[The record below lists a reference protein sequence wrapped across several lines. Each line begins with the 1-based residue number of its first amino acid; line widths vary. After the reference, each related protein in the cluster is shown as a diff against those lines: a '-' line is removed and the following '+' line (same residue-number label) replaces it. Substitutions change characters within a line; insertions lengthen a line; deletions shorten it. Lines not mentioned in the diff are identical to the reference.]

1 MDSLDH
7 VWQERRPE
15 HGTEMPVTENVAQP
29 AIPARRRG
37 HGRIQLVVLGL
48 AFVAAAAV
56 VAWLFLHRDGGST
69 TGAAVGSGP
78 ALISQAQLQG
88 LAASLDQPIYW
99 AGPRAGYSYEVTVA
113 RSGRVYVR
121 YLPLGVKAGDP
132 RPNFL
137 VVGTYKQPASFADLR
152 HAAKQLGAVSVGT
165 GHGGLVVYSSQHPT
179 SAYLSYPG
187 SKYQV
192 EVYSPSGDT
201 ARNLVLAGKITPVP
215 AR

>member
-37 HGRIQLVVLGL
+37 HGRIQLFVLGL
-48 AFVAAAAV
+48 ASLAAALV
-56 VAWLFLHRDGGST
+56 VAWLFLHRDGGSA
-69 TGAAVGSGP
+69 TGAVVGNGP
-78 ALISQAQLQG
+78 ALISQAQLER
-88 LAASLDQPIYW
+88 LAVSLDQPIYW

-121 YLPLGVKAGDP
+121 YLPLGVKAGDS
-132 RPNFL
+132 RPSFL
-137 VVGTYKQPASFADLR
+137 VVGTYMQPGSFADLQ
-152 HAAKQLGAVSVGT
+152 HAAKQTGAISVGT
-165 GHGGLVVYSSQHPT
+165 GHGGLLVYSSQHPS
-179 SAYLSYPG
+179 SAYLSFAG

-192 EVYSPSGDT
+192 EVYSPTGDT
-201 ARNLVLAGKITPVP
+201 ARNLVLAGKVTPVP

>member
-37 HGRIQLVVLGL
+37 HGRIQLFVLGL
-48 AFVAAAAV
+48 ASLAAALV
-56 VAWLFLHRDGGST
+56 VAWLFLHRDGGSA
-69 TGAAVGSGP
+69 TGAVLERLAV
-78 ALISQAQLQG
+78 
-88 LAASLDQPIYW
+88 SLDQPIYW

-121 YLPLGVKAGDP
+121 YLPLGVKAGDS
-132 RPNFL
+132 RPSFL
-137 VVGTYKQPASFADLR
+137 VVGTYMQPGSFADLQ
-152 HAAKQLGAVSVGT
+152 HAAKQTGAISVGT
-165 GHGGLVVYSSQHPT
+165 GHGGLLVYSSQHPS
-179 SAYLSYPG
+179 SAYLSFAG

-201 ARNLVLAGKITPVP
+201 ARNLVLAEKITPVP

>member
-15 HGTEMPVTENVAQP
+15 HGTGMPVTENVAQP
-29 AIPARRRG
+29 GIPARRRG
-37 HGRIQLVVLGL
+37 HARIQLVVLGL

-56 VAWLFLHRDGGST
+56 VAWLFLHRDGGPA
-69 TGAAVGSGP
+69 TGAAIGNGP
-78 ALISQAQLQG
+78 TLISQAQLEG

-132 RPNFL
+132 RPSFL
-137 VVGTYKQPASFADLR
+137 VVGTYMQPGSFANLQ
-152 HAAKQLGAVSVGT
+152 HAARQTGTVSVGSD
-165 GHGGLVVYSSQHPT
+165 HGGLVVYSSQRPT

-201 ARNLVLAGKITPVP
+201 ARNLALAGKITPVP